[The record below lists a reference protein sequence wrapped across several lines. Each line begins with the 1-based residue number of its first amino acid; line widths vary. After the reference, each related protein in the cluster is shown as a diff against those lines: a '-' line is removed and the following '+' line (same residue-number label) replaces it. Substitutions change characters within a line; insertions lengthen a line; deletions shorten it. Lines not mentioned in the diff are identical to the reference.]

1 MFENESKKNE
11 GYILKGLNSP
21 PQIGKL
27 GHMVYEPICRQRIY
41 ASSSLESK
49 CWYSD
54 CLVQFQIITIL
65 VRSIFTVLSIEIKVW
80 NIAKDWVLTTV
91 FR

>member
-49 CWYSD
+49 C
-54 CLVQFQIITIL
+54 
-65 VRSIFTVLSIEIKVW
+65 
-80 NIAKDWVLTTV
+80 
-91 FR
+91 

>member
-27 GHMVYEPICRQRIY
+27 GHNG
-41 ASSSLESK
+41 
-49 CWYSD
+49 
-54 CLVQFQIITIL
+54 
-65 VRSIFTVLSIEIKVW
+65 VRTYLQTENLCIQQSREQVLIF
-80 NIAKDWVLTTV
+80 
-91 FR
+91 